1 MRRWTKYRAS
11 ARSSPLSEASNLA
24 VYLSALSTRLS
35 IILIFNMNFPLFIPR
50 VNPYTPSSEEAVPA
64 SISSNNVVSNH
75 LKLSSLGIST
85 VTTRSLPSILFEI
98 DVYLLR
104 YRYWYTSLS
113 LANHTS
119 SVPAAP

>member
-1 MRRWTKYRAS
+1 M
-11 ARSSPLSEASNLA
+11 SSPLSEASNLA
-24 VYLSALSTRLS
+24 VYLSALSTRPS
-35 IILIFNMNFPLFIPR
+35 IMFTFIINFPLFIPY
-50 VNPYTPSSEEAVPA
+50 VKPYTPSSEEAAPA